1 MKEVYFYLSSMVQE
15 LTQNQQSISRKYIT
29 YRFLTSL
36 YFVTAVWLFF
46 YRIFINDQQVGIVDA
61 LAFAVGL
68 FAEVPSGVL
77 ADRFG
82 RAKMVKIGLFLIA
95 TGMFTQMM
103 GGLALIFVGQAVVM
117 VGAAFVSGADEALF
131 FEKLK
136 FETTSSH
143 WRKLV
148 TKCSQAS
155 LVGGLL
161 ATFLGGWL
169 HMVDPRLPW
178 ALTGSAFVVAATTVL
193 SMKDSR
199 GIKSRNKIGVELR
212 EYLSNIAS
220 GFAQFATPKLLMY
233 VPIIVA
239 VQCLFYTTDWGLLRV
254 LLLGRFYFDPFW
266 GAAVVSASGIITILV
281 LGIIHKHA
289 DSFSEKYIISL
300 VSLVAAASLLF
311 SLFDI
316 GYLGFF
322 VIFAL
327 YAGEQILHP
336 FMSEVLNNHTEDQ
349 QRATVLSVASFLRT
363 LPYVILAPV
372 IGYLSTQGSLNY
384 FLVVWAVIICS
395 AVIFYLALKKK
406 DARIPFVEEVTGL

>member
-1 MKEVYFYLSSMVQE
+1 MVQE
-15 LTQNQQSISRKYIT
+15 LTQSQQSISRKYIA

-46 YRIFINDQQVGIVDA
+46 YRIFITDQQVGIVDA

-82 RAKMVKIGLFLIA
+82 RAKMVKIGLFLTAI
-95 TGMFTQMM
+95 GMFTQIF
-103 GGLALIFVGQAVVM
+103 GGFALLFIGQAIVM
-117 VGAAFVSGADEALF
+117 VGVAFVSGADEALF

-136 FETTSSH
+136 FDAASSH

-169 HMVDPRLPW
+169 HMIDPRLPW
-178 ALTGSAFVVAATTVL
+178 ALTGSAFIVAALTVL

-199 GIKSRNKIGVELR
+199 EMKSRNKIGTELR
-212 EYLSNIAS
+212 EYLSSIGS
-220 GFAQFATPKLLMY
+220 GFAQFATPKLLLY
-233 VPIIVA
+233 VPIILV
-239 VQCLFYTTDWGLLRV
+239 VEGLFYTTDWGLLRV
-254 LLLGRFYFDPFW
+254 LLLNRFYFDPFW
-266 GAAVVSASGIITILV
+266 SATVVSISGLITV
-281 LGIIHKHA
+281 LLLGLIHKHA
-289 DSFSEKYIISL
+289 DSFSEKHIITS
-300 VSLVAAASLLF
+300 VSLIAAASLLC

-316 GYLGFF
+316 GHWGFL

-327 YAGEQILHP
+327 YAGDHILRP
-336 FMSEVLNNHTEDQ
+336 FMSEILNNHAEEK

-363 LPYVILAPV
+363 LPYVVLAPV
-372 IGYLSTQGSLNY
+372 IGYLSTRGNLDY
-384 FLVVWAVIICS
+384 FLIVWAFITCS

-406 DARIPFVEEVTGL
+406 DSRISLTEDIDIL